1 MGQND
6 ALSERIYQFFASV
19 RLGLFLFGALAAT
32 SVIGTLIP
40 QESTVEQRLLEYGP
54 KLSALIELLDL
65 ADMYHSWWFK
75 VLVGL
80 LGVNIIVCSLRRLPQ
95 TLTLMRSVTHTMDP
109 SRLEK
114 MRFHE
119 RVQLPLPVPESQKLI
134 GAHLSRRYSLCRWL
148 EREDGWQAMAE
159 KGRLTR
165 LAVYFVHLGVL
176 LILGGA
182 LVGSIFGFRG
192 FVTIPE
198 QGAVDR
204 IFIGG
209 KHRVLPLGFA
219 IRCDKFTV
227 DFYETGAPKEFRSDV
242 SILDQ
247 GQVVDQAAIR
257 VNEPFTFRRVTF
269 YQATYG
275 SEPSA
280 IVLKVKDLTTGAT
293 RRLQVPFRE
302 TLTIPGTED
311 RLVVMDYAE
320 NVRNHGPAL
329 LVAVARENQQPASAW
344 ILTKQ
349 PDFHGNRINDL
360 ALSVE
365 SFQNSFY
372 TGLQVK
378 KDPGVWVI
386 YLGFTLML
394 LSMLFALYGSHR
406 RLWFLLSQGAS
417 GTKIILGGHSSK
429 HQTAFEREFRKL
441 TREVA
446 DLSSHHRNAHV

>member
-1 MGQND
+1 MGQEKD
-6 ALSERIYQFFASV
+6 AVSERIYQFFASV
-19 RLGLFLFGALAAT
+19 RLGLFLFGALAVT
-32 SVIGTLIP
+32 SVVGTLIP
-40 QESTVEQRLLEYGP
+40 QESTVAQRLGEYGP

-80 LGVNIIVCSLRRLPQ
+80 LGMNLIVCSLRRLPQ
-95 TLTLMRSVTHTMDP
+95 TLTLIRGVTHTMDP
-109 SRLEK
+109 ARLEK

-119 RVQLPLPVPESQKLI
+119 RVQLPLPVPESQKVI
-134 GAHLSRRYSLCRWL
+134 AAHLSRRYSLCRWL

-159 KGRLTR
+159 KGRSSR

-176 LILGGA
+176 LVLGGA
-182 LVGSIFGFRG
+182 LVGSMFGFRG

-198 QGAVDR
+198 QGTVDR
-204 IFIGG
+204 ILIGG
-209 KHRVLPLGFA
+209 KHRVFPLGFA
-219 IRCDKFTV
+219 VRCDKFTV

-242 SILDQ
+242 SILEQ
-247 GQVVDQAAIR
+247 GQVVEQTAIR
-257 VNEPFTFRRVTF
+257 VNEPFTFKGITF

-280 IVLKVKDLTTGAT
+280 IVLRLKDLTTGAT
-293 RRLQVPFRE
+293 SRFEAPFRE
-302 TLTIPGTED
+302 PFTIPGTKD

-329 LVAVARENQQPASAW
+329 LVAVARENQEPASAW

-349 PDFHGNRINDL
+349 PEFHGNRINDL

-365 SFQNSFY
+365 SFQRSFY
-372 TGLQVK
+372 TGLQAK
-378 KDPGVWVI
+378 KDPGVWII

-394 LSMLFALYGSHR
+394 LSMLVALYGSHR
-406 RLWFLLSQGAS
+406 RLWFLLSSGAR
-417 GTKIILGGHSSK
+417 GTKIMVGGHSSK
-429 HQTAFEREFRKL
+429 HQAAFEREFRKL
-441 TREVA
+441 TREVT
-446 DLSSHHRNAHV
+446 DLGSHRNAHA